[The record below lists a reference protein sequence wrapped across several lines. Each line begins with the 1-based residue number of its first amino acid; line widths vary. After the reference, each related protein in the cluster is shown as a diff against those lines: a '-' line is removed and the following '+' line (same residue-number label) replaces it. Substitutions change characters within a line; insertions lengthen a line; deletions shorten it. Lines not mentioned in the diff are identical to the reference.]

1 MKRIGFAFGTALVAL
16 TLSASGCGGGDE
28 SSGDTGTTTT
38 VPSTPAGTALKGTVG
53 PGFDISLTTADGQP
67 LGTLSPG
74 TTELDVEDLASIH
87 NFHLTG
93 PGDVDVKTDVG
104 EEGTS
109 NFQVELQ
116 AGTYTFV
123 CDPHASTLN
132 GTFEVSG

>member
-38 VPSTPAGTALKGTVG
+38 GPSTPTGTALKGTVG

-67 LGTLSPG
+67 LGTLAPG
-74 TTELDVEDLASIH
+74 TTTLDVEDLSSAH

-93 PGDVDVKTDVG
+93 PGGVDVSTEVG
-104 EEGTS
+104 EEGTT
-109 NFQVELQ
+109 NFEVELQ
-116 AGTYTFV
+116 AGTYNFV
-123 CDPHASTLN
+123 CDPHAGTMN
-132 GTFEVSG
+132 GSFEVSG